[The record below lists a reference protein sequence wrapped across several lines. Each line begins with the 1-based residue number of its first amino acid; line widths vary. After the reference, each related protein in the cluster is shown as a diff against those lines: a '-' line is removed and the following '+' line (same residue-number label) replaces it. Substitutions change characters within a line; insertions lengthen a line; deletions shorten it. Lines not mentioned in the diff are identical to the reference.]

1 MKYPFVRQDGI
12 KDCGVASLLMIL
24 KYYGGGASKE
34 YLRELTHTTKDGVD
48 AYSLLE
54 GAKKIGFS
62 TKGVRGNIEDLDSID
77 LPCIAHVILDN
88 SYQHFVVIYK
98 NDIKKKQLTIADP
111 AKSVKKIT
119 YQEFKKISS
128 NQFLL
133 LYPDKKIIVQNQ
145 KSYVWKFLLA
155 FIKENKSK
163 FLLLFLVS
171 FLFAILGIVLSFQFQ
186 FLLDYVIQYNSKY
199 NFISFLILYSFIIFM
214 KEWFG
219 LLRNLLLQYVN
230 HLLSKELIMNIY
242 HHLLSLPYLYYKNRT
257 TGEVVSRI
265 QDLENIKDFIGKM
278 FVTCFI
284 DSFLL
289 IFSFM
294 VLLKI
299 NHKLT
304 LYLTLLTILLIIILI
319 ISWKLISTKMRALR
333 EKNAFVNSYLIE
345 SISGMETIRGFGI
358 EDYVEH
364 QFSEKMI
371 DYQKTSYQTHKM
383 FIMLQHIRN
392 FIEEYGSFL
401 ILASGTWLVVNNQ
414 LELSSVVTYY
424 FLLSY
429 FLDPIR
435 NLFDIGFSWK
445 ETKIS
450 IERIN
455 ELYQVNQTSCDKK
468 LKKEVVDG
476 NIVLKDVCYQ
486 YSPKKKLLMNVNLKI
501 KSHDRI
507 LIYGKSGSGK
517 STLAKLLAGVLFSD
531 EGNVILDSYPIT
543 EYNEKSLKSNICYLS
558 QNEML
563 FQDSIYQNI
572 YLDSERTYQD
582 FLDICSLCMVDEI
595 VENHPLK
602 YHMLLEEDGFNIS
615 GGERQRVLLARAILK
630 DADIYIFDESLNE
643 IDVDRERKILQ
654 NMFDKYPDK
663 TFIIISHRYHNNDL
677 FNRKIE
683 MKDGRCYEIS

>member
-171 FLFAILGIVLSFQFQ
+171 FLFTILGIVLSFQFQ

-278 FVTCFI
+278 FVTCCI

>member
-171 FLFAILGIVLSFQFQ
+171 FLFTILGIVLSFQFQ

-445 ETKIS
+445 EAKIS

-572 YLDSERTYQD
+572 YLDSERNYQD

>member
-1 MKYPFVRQDGI
+1 MKYPFVRQDGL

-54 GAKKIGFS
+54 GAKKLGFS
-62 TKGVRGNIEDLDSID
+62 TKGVRGNIEELSSMD

-98 NDIKKKQLTIADP
+98 NDIKKKQLIIADP
-111 AKSVKKIT
+111 ASTVKKIT
-119 YQEFKKISS
+119 YQEFKTISS

-133 LYPDKKIIVQNQ
+133 LYPDKKITIQNQ
-145 KSYVWKFLLA
+145 QSYIWSFLLS
-155 FIKENKSK
+155 FIQENKSR

-171 FLFAILGIVLSFQFQ
+171 LLFTILGIFLSFQFQ
-186 FLLDYVIQYNSKY
+186 FLLDYVIQYHSKY
-199 NFISFLILYSFIIFM
+199 NFISFLLLYSFIISM

-219 LLRNLLLQYVN
+219 LLRNMLLQYVN
-230 HLLSKELIMNIY
+230 HILSKELIMDIY

-294 VLLKI
+294 ILLKV
-299 NHKLT
+299 NHELT
-304 LYLTLLTILLIIILI
+304 LYLTLLTILLVIMLI
-319 ISWKLISTKMRALR
+319 TSWEMISTKMRTLR

-345 SISGMETIRGFGI
+345 SISGMETIRGFGL

-364 QFSEKMI
+364 HFSQKLIE
-371 DYQKTSYQTHKM
+371 YQKTSYQTHKI
-383 FIMLQHIRN
+383 FIMFQHIRN
-392 FIEEYGSFL
+392 FIEEYGRFL
-401 ILASGTWLVVNNQ
+401 ILAIGAWLVVNNQ
-414 LELSSVVTYY
+414 FVLSSLVTYY

-450 IERIN
+450 MERID
-455 ELYQVNQTSCDKK
+455 ELYQVKEISHDKK
-468 LKKEVVDG
+468 LKKEVVEG
-476 NIVLKDVCYQ
+476 NIVLKDVYYQ
-486 YSPKKKLLMNVNLKI
+486 YSPKKQLLMGVNMKI
-501 KSHDRI
+501 QSHDRI

-517 STLAKLLAGVLFSD
+517 STLAKLLAGIISYD
-531 EGNVILDSYPIT
+531 KGEITLDGYPVT
-543 EYNEKSLKSNICYLS
+543 EYNEKSLKNNICYLS

-572 YLDSERTYQD
+572 YLDSGKTYQD

-595 VENHPLK
+595 IENHPLK
-602 YHMLLEEDGFNIS
+602 YHMLLEENGFNIS
-615 GGERQRVLLARAILK
+615 GGERQRILLARAMLK
-630 DADIYIFDESLNE
+630 DANIYIFDESLNE
-643 IDVDRERKILQ
+643 IDVDRERKILK

-677 FNRKIE
+677 FNRKLE